1 MKLISFDV
9 WNTLLSLKV
18 MIEELQ
24 RCLVE
29 FARINAEEA
38 SQAIF
43 EVRKEI
49 KKERKEG
56 KSDPDRILE
65 VSQELLANRIG
76 KDVEVVKRAVAKATL
91 NVDKEVVIEGARD
104 TLRRVRDLGLI
115 SITIG
120 NVMFW
125 PSSYTRL
132 LLEKYQLADYID
144 RQFYSDEL
152 RVYKPMKKVFL
163 EPLRYFRVSPEE
175 ALHIGDTRSEDFEGA
190 LNAGLYA
197 VWINPK
203 ATRIEKID
211 ERGFMVGNVNG
222 LLEVLEIL
230 ERWV

>member
-29 FARINAEEA
+29 LAKIKVEEA

-56 KSDPDRILE
+56 KSNPDRILE

-104 TLRRVRDLGLI
+104 TLRKVRDLGLI

-152 RVYKPMKKVFL
+152 RVYKPMKKMFL
-163 EPLRYFRVSPEE
+163 EPLRYFSVSPEE

-222 LLEVLEIL
+222 LWEVLEIL
-230 ERWV
+230 ER

>member
-29 FARINAEEA
+29 FAGINAEEA